1 MNPNW
6 LTSLVVVVMILT
18 KLVMSSKLS
27 ETQLLPCGASLKK
40 ITSGYYWSSSVT
52 GNDSHYLDLGAG
64 NGDLEAE
71 SFRTWG
77 FSLRCILD

>member
-40 ITSGYYWSSSVT
+40 NNFWLLLVK
-52 GNDSHYLDLGAG
+52 
-64 NGDLEAE
+64 
-71 SFRTWG
+71 
-77 FSLRCILD
+77 FSNR